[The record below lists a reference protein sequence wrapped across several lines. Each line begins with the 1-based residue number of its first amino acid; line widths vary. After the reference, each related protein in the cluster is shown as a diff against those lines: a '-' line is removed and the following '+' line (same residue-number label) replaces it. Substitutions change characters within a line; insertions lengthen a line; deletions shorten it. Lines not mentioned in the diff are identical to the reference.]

1 MNCALVTARFLVVF
15 FRKQIKK
22 SNCFQLNADRNV
34 LAQIETA
41 RLGFPSALIASRYAL
56 FCTVASWTPPCL
68 TVSLERAGLSPTA
81 CELQGQRAAYTPR
94 PESVCLSVC
103 LCVCRR
109 PDPCVLIV
117 LCESWMVSVFCPLTK
132 KKKKK
137 MLAEWVCFPGEPQ
150 VKRSQASLYF

>member
-1 MNCALVTARFLVVF
+1 MTAIFFF
-15 FRKQIKK
+15 FRKQIKR

-68 TVSLERAGLSPTA
+68 TVSLEREGLSPTA

-103 LCVCRR
+103 LSLCRR

-117 LCESWMVSVFCPLTK
+117 LCESLDSQ
-132 KKKKK
+132 
-137 MLAEWVCFPGEPQ
+137 CFLSEPQ

>member
-1 MNCALVTARFLVVF
+1 MKCSDRRFF
-15 FRKQIKK
+15 FFCKQIKR

-41 RLGFPSALIASRYAL
+41 WLGFPSALIASRYAL
-56 FCTVASWTPPCL
+56 FCTAASWTPPCL
-68 TVSLERAGLSPTA
+68 TASLEREGLSPTA

-103 LCVCRR
+103 LSVCARRR

-117 LCESWMVSVFCPLTK
+117 LCESWLVSVFSPLTK
-132 KKKKK
+132 N
-137 MLAEWVCFPGEPQ
+137 APPQ
-150 VKRSQASLYF
+150 KNARRVGVFSR